1 MKVAPTK
8 DLEFLRWFPCAI
20 NDLKIAERSYPGNE
34 CKDMCDSWGRE
45 SRLTWAELPYRQ
57 VYFFLCSVNIYTV
70 QFPSRVCH

>member
-45 SRLTWAELPYRQ
+45 SRLT
-57 VYFFLCSVNIYTV
+57 
-70 QFPSRVCH
+70 